1 MKLIKLATLATALSF
16 STFAADSTANGSI
29 TLSGGFSPKVN
40 SVSIALVDCGQ
51 DVSFND
57 CDATLESTS
66 FGTHTQD
73 ASLAL
78 GNLDGESNVRYVK
91 FEIKSK
97 MLLFKNDYL
106 KISKSLTSSANDV
119 SVALEKMIFI
129 SAGLGSYGQQ
139 TLGAGS
145 ATLATGDI
153 MVDTKKDITD
163 VASEVYN
170 SSAANPGV
178 ANAKVLS
185 ALVDNSALTV
195 RGIISLEAGDEAT
208 SSDFSAVIN
217 VAFTGVDGNE
227 AP

>member
-1 MKLIKLATLATALSF
+1 MRLIKLVTLASALSF

-57 CDATLESTS
+57 CDATLESTN
-66 FGTHTQD
+66 FGTHAND
-73 ASLAL
+73 ASLPL
-78 GNLDGESNVRYVK
+78 GTLDGESNIRYVK

-97 MLLFKNDYL
+97 MLLFKGDYL
-106 KISKSLTSSANDV
+106 KITKTLGTSSNDV
-119 SVALEKMIFI
+119 SVALEKMIFV
-129 SAGLGSYGQQ
+129 SAGLSTYGQQ
-139 TLGAGS
+139 TLGGAASSLS
-145 ATLATGDI
+145 AGDI
-153 MVDTKKDITD
+153 MVDTKKNITD

-170 SSAANPGV
+170 SATANPGE

-208 SSDFSAVIN
+208 SSDFEAVIN
-217 VAFTGVDGNE
+217 VAFTGVDGNDT
-227 AP
+227 P